1 MKMRTHIVATML
13 GLAAC
18 LPSVC
23 QAKVEYLKEEPP
35 KGAIP
40 LGKIVYVDDG
50 TCPSG
55 EVKEITGVV
64 CSDPFRAKFAASSA
78 PTEHR
83 ECQRSACDSRPNHA
97 LNRTGRYVASTWQ
110 ASARPA
116 G

>member
-1 MKMRTHIVATML
+1 MKIRTHIFGAML

-55 EVKEITGVV
+55 EVKEITGG
-64 CSDPFRAKFAASSA
+64 SL
-78 PTEHR
+78 
-83 ECQRSACDSRPNHA
+83 QRSIPRKVRCVKRPD
-97 LNRTGRYVASTWQ
+97 
-110 ASARPA
+110 
-116 G
+116 

>member
-35 KGAIP
+35 KGTIP

-55 EVKEITGVV
+55 EVKEMTGG
-64 CSDPFRAKFAASSA
+64 SL
-78 PTEHR
+78 
-83 ECQRSACDSRPNHA
+83 QRSIPRQVRCVKRPD
-97 LNRTGRYVASTWQ
+97 
-110 ASARPA
+110 
-116 G
+116 